1 MKELLAGKEFT
12 IPMHIHVSE
21 RFGSAYEKTPTVFAC
36 DMSSHG
42 YINLGV
48 IDFTFTLPE
57 SVDPVAKALESLE
70 KQITNERAS
79 FQHKIDALEE
89 KKQQLL
95 AIGYDKPSDD
105 SIIDS
110 ETPHF

>member
-12 IPMHIHVSE
+12 VPMYIHVSE
-21 RFGSAYEKTPTVFAC
+21 RFGSCLEKEPIVFSC
-36 DMSSHG
+36 DMSNHG
-42 YINLGV
+42 YINLCA

-57 SVDPVAKALESLE
+57 NVDPVAKALESLE
-70 KQITNERAS
+70 KQITNERAN

-95 AIGYDKPSDD
+95 AIGYDKPVNDFINDTIDD
-105 SIIDS
+105 Q
-110 ETPHF
+110 